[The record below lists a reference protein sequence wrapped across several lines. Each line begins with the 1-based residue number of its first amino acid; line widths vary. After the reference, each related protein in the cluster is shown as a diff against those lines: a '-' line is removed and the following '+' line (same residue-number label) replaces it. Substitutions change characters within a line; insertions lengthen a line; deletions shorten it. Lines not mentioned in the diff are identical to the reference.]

1 MKKMTEAFFAF
12 SKANKALLICFIIT
26 FFSGL
31 ILGVFV
37 LRWVPDDVLSQLK
50 NNTNNFF
57 SIYEIQT
64 VGRKDVFY
72 QSFRQN
78 ILPFMYIWLS
88 GMFIVLIPVA
98 FLQVFL
104 KGVRLGF
111 SVGYFC
117 SVYSGMGI
125 LFSTLELFFGNAVLL
140 TVMILYSVYCVRFS
154 REMYKMR
161 NSRIK
166 TSKGKFYINS
176 LMCLLFVFFIVA
188 GVSFFNSYILSEFI
202 KLF

>member
-12 SKANKALLICFIIT
+12 IKANKALLICSLII

-37 LRWVPDDVLSQLK
+37 LRWVPEDVLSQMK
-50 NNTNNFF
+50 NNTNNYF
-57 SIYEIQT
+57 SIHEIQT
-64 VGRKDVFY
+64 VGKKDVFY
-72 QSFRQN
+72 HSFRQN
-78 ILPFMYIWLS
+78 IIPFLYIWLS

-98 FLQVFL
+98 FLQIFL

-117 SVYSGMGI
+117 AVYSGRGI
-125 LFSTLELFFGNAVLL
+125 LFSTIELFLGNAVLL
-140 TVMILYSVYCVRFS
+140 TAMILYSVYCVRFS
-154 REMYKMR
+154 RELYKMR

-166 TSKGKFYINS
+166 ASKGKIYINS
-176 LMCLLFVFFIVA
+176 LMSLIFVTLIVA
-188 GVSFFNSYILSEFI
+188 GVSFFNSVI
-202 KLF
+202 

>member
-12 SKANKALLICFIIT
+12 TKANKALIICFLVI

-37 LRWVPDDVLSQLK
+37 LKWVPEGVLSQLK
-50 NNTNNFF
+50 TNTNNFF
-57 SIYEIQT
+57 SIHEIQA
-64 VGRKDVFY
+64 VGKNDVFFY
-72 QSFRQN
+72 SFRQN
-78 ILPFMYIWLS
+78 ILPFLYIWLS
-88 GMFIVLIPVA
+88 GIFIVLVPVA

-117 SVYSGMGI
+117 AVYSGKGI
-125 LFSTLELFFGNAVLL
+125 LFSVTELFLGNAVLL
-140 TVMILYSVYCVRFS
+140 PLMILYSVYCVRFS
-154 REMYKMR
+154 RELYKMK

-166 TSKGKFYINS
+166 ISKGKMYINS
-176 LMCLLFVFFIVA
+176 LISLFAVSLVVA
-188 GVSFFNSYILSEFI
+188 GVSFINSLI
-202 KLF
+202 